1 MANDVRVACEDGILN
16 TVDEDFRFSGD
27 DGRVRLG
34 KALDHAACGRC
45 ETRVGKL
52 SLRLLGPPEVR
63 HGGRPVR
70 FRARKAL
77 ALLSYLV
84 AERGTRRRGEII
96 ELLWPGSDEAHGRA
110 ALRSALSG
118 LRKSLEEA
126 AEPSEKPHLFTEG
139 DSVGLAFGPDLDL
152 DLHALAAAHTLA
164 RTNPRADHLDGG
176 ARLEVFA
183 GLRAAAEAY
192 RGEFLE
198 GFSLDDAPDFDVW
211 VDAERETW
219 RSRMNLVCERH
230 SRLELEIGNIRE
242 AIATASRWTEHAP
255 LSEEAHRRLM
265 EAQIASGD
273 RSGALNTYETF
284 CSVLARTLGTRLG
297 PEMEALAAVARSGAP
312 RPIEPLGLRLEPGLP
327 QPAPS
332 HPGTPFVGR
341 AVEFGTLVEG
351 YRAALSGEAG
361 CVALLGD
368 AGFGKT
374 RLADEFLIWSREQGA
389 DVLSGRTSEGGGRL
403 PYGLLIGAIRPR
415 VERERAPDDLLE
427 DVWLSELSRILPELK
442 ERYPDLPAPTGNE
455 AEARTRLFEAASR
468 LVMAFAARSPVIL
481 FLDDLHWASRASLD
495 MVQYAGR
502 RWAEEGARVLL
513 VLGLRMETTESLP
526 APFRWVAEL
535 DRALQV
541 KRLALGPLAARET
554 LDMFRALAE
563 GGRGRSEAA
572 SPDVERFG
580 RWLFEETGGHPLFLA
595 ETIKTLL
602 DRGVLAPRLG
612 ADGAWAVGLAPGARD
627 TEELRGL
634 VPESVREAIG
644 AQLSRLSPPA
654 SELLA
659 AGAVLGSG
667 FTFEELLG
675 VVSLPEDEALSA
687 LDEVLVG
694 RLLREADA
702 QSDVYAFTH
711 EKVRDVAYTEAGA
724 ARRRVFHRRALAAL
738 EEEGTPAA
746 RLARH
751 ALAAKMP
758 EAAFRHL
765 LAAGDAAMAVLAAE
779 DAIASYQR
787 ARDLLNGSDAPRDRR
802 GPSLRS
808 GFEHLYVNLGRAH
821 ELAGEWEQA
830 ETVYEEM
837 LARAQGVRDPR
848 LECAA
853 LNHLAVLAAQRR
865 SDMGRAEVL
874 LRRSLEAAEASGER
888 TTLAET
894 KWNLAQMAAMKGEP
908 ESALSHGGR
917 ALDLAREAGLEELEA
932 RSLFVLGQAY
942 RFAGRWEECVAHA
955 SRAAALYGTLDDEPA
970 RAGPLATQFIWV
982 GSPPSKELASRAME
996 SLCSTLLAIGETN
1009 RGSPAA
1015 AVAAAR
1021 HALSIGRETGNEWA
1035 QVNAM
1040 VLLGYGLWETGEY
1053 AEALRLAR
1061 SGLERARTVQHPGA
1075 ILMLAVLAS
1084 ALRTTLGLADTD
1096 AALPEVL
1103 AATDSRLPPVW
1114 RTAALSKLCA
1124 DRALAGDQE
1133 AARRYALEA
1142 SAIRAA
1148 APTRLIFFDFERRC
1162 ETQVLLRSGEEGLAH
1177 EDARRLGEGVGR
1189 NRRFRLVH
1197 LRMLAVLNRWDGDP
1211 GAALSHLREAE
1222 DLARGMGL
1230 PGELWQVRAASG
1242 ELHEE
1247 CGDDARARDAFYRA
1261 ARTLRSL
1268 ADWIDAPALRES
1280 FLATPRVRRVLER

>member
-1 MANDVRVACEDGILN
+1 M
-16 TVDEDFRFSGD
+16 
-27 DGRVRLG
+27 
-34 KALDHAACGRC
+34 
-45 ETRVGKL
+45 GKL
-52 SLRLLGPPEVR
+52 SLKFLGPPEVR
-63 HGGRPVR
+63 YCGRPVR
-70 FRARKAL
+70 FRARKAV
-77 ALLSYLV
+77 ALLAYL
-84 AERGTRRRGEII
+84 ATEGGRRRRAEII
-96 ELLWPGSDEAHGRA
+96 ELLWPVSDEAHGRA
-110 ALRSALSG
+110 ALRSALSS
-118 LRKSLEEA
+118 LRKTLEEA
-126 AEPSEKPHLFTEG
+126 AEPSEKPYLLTDG
-139 DSVGLAFGPDLDL
+139 DFVGLAFGPNVELDL
-152 DLHALAAAHTLA
+152 QTLEAAHALA
-164 RTNPRADHLDGG
+164 RSNPRADHLDDD
-176 ARLEVFA
+176 ARLEVLA
-183 GLRAAAEAY
+183 GLWAATEAY

-219 RSRMNLVCERH
+219 RGRMNLVCERL
-230 SRLELEIGNIRE
+230 SRFQLESGEIGE
-242 AIATASRWTEHAP
+242 AITTAARWTELAP

-265 EAQIASGD
+265 EAQFASGD

-284 CSVLARTLGTRLG
+284 GSIVARKLGTEPG
-297 PEMEALAAVARSGAP
+297 PEMETLAAVAQSSAP
-312 RPIEPLGLRLEPGLP
+312 RLV
-327 QPAPS
+327 APPVP
-332 HPGTPFVGR
+332 HPEVPPSRPSTPFVGR
-341 AVEFGTLVEG
+341 AEEFGALVGG
-351 YRAALSGEAG
+351 YQAARSGEAG
-361 CVALLGD
+361 AVALLGD
-368 AGFGKT
+368 AGIGKT
-374 RLADEFLIWSREQGA
+374 RLAEEFLAWAREEGA
-389 DVLSGRTSEGGGRL
+389 DVLSGPSNEAGGRL
-403 PYGLLIGAIRPR
+403 SYGVLIGAIRPR
-415 VERERAPDDLLE
+415 VECERAPDDLLE
-427 DVWLSELSRILPELK
+427 DVWLSELSRILPELGD
-442 ERYPDLPAPTGNE
+442 RYPDLPAPAGNE
-455 AEARTRLFEAASR
+455 AEARTRLFEAVSR
-468 LVMAFAARSPVIL
+468 LVMALAARSPLVL

-495 MVQYAGR
+495 MLQYAGR

-513 VLGLRMETTESLP
+513 VLGLRLETTETLP
-526 APFRWVAEL
+526 APSRWVSEL
-535 DRALQV
+535 GRALPV
-541 KRLALGPLAARET
+541 RRLTLDPLAAGET
-554 LDMFRALAE
+554 LDLVRALAE
-563 GGRGRSEAA
+563 RGRGRSERV
-572 SPDVERFG
+572 SSDLEGFG
-580 RWLFEETGGHPLFLA
+580 RWLFEETGGHPLYMT

-602 DRGVLAPRLG
+602 DRGVLAAHLG
-612 ADGAWAVGLAPGARD
+612 ADGAWVVRLASGVRD
-627 TEELRGL
+627 TDALRGL

-675 VVSLPEDEALSA
+675 VVSLPEDKALSA
-687 LDEVLVG
+687 LDEVLAS
-694 RLLREADA
+694 RLLRETDA

-724 ARRRVFHRRALAAL
+724 ARRRVFHRRALVAL
-738 EEEGTPAA
+738 EEEGAPAA

-779 DAIASYQR
+779 DAIASYER
-787 ARDLLNGSDAPRDRR
+787 ARDLLSSSDVPRDGR
-802 GPSLRS
+802 GPSLTS
-808 GFEHLYVNLGRAH
+808 GLEHLYVNLGRAH
-821 ELAGEWEQA
+821 ELAGEWEEA
-830 ETVYEEM
+830 EKNYEEM
-837 LARAQGVRDPR
+837 LARTQEVRDPR

-874 LRRSLEAAEASGER
+874 LRESLEAAEASGDQ

-894 KWNLAQMAAMKGEP
+894 KWNLAQIAAMKGDP

-917 ALDLAREAGLEELEA
+917 ALDLARLAGLKELEA

-955 SRAAALYGTLDDEPA
+955 PRAAALYRTLGDEPA

-996 SLCSTLLAIGETN
+996 SLCRTLLAIGEIN

-1021 HALSIGRETGNEWA
+1021 DALSIGRETDNQWV

-1040 VLLGYGLWETGEY
+1040 VLLGYGLRETGEY

-1075 ILMLAVLAS
+1075 ILMLAVLDS

-1103 AATDSRLPPVW
+1103 AVTGIMLPPVW
-1114 RTAALSKLCA
+1114 RTTALSKLCA

-1162 ETQVLLRSGEEGLAH
+1162 ETQVLLRSGKGGLAR
-1177 EDARRLGEGVGR
+1177 EDARRLGEGVGQ
-1189 NRRFRLVH
+1189 NKRFRLVY
-1197 LRMLAVLNRWDGDP
+1197 LRMLATLAQWDGEIG
-1211 GAALSHLREAE
+1211 GALAHLREAE
-1222 DLARGMGL
+1222 ALAREIGL
-1230 PGELWQVRAASG
+1230 PSELWQIRAALG
-1242 ELHEE
+1242 ELHKEGEE
-1247 CGDDARARDAFYRA
+1247 EERARDAFLRA
-1261 ARTLRSL
+1261 AETLQSL
-1268 ADWIDAPALRES
+1268 AGRIVDPALRVS
-1280 FLATPRVRRVLER
+1280 FLGTPRVRQVLER